1 VATDVSQRQPL
12 RKKVS
17 KPAKKRLL
25 FESLGK
31 EKEMSNVINT
41 NVMALNAQRNLSTTA
56 MSLSSSVQ
64 RLSSGLR
71 VNSAK
76 DDAAGLAISERM
88 NAQIRGMN
96 VAQRNAADGISLAQ
110 TAEGAL
116 GTIGDNLQRMRELA
130 VQASNATSSND
141 LAALQSEYTELTSEN
156 TRLIASTKF
165 NGTSLLSG
173 SISLTFQIGAN
184 NSTNDQITIST
195 SAALSLSSASAA
207 VSSTSGAQGAIDSL
221 DTDLNTVNSLRATF
235 GAQQSRFESVIR
247 GLQIASE
254 NASASRSRIVDAD
267 YAAETANLT
276 RSQILQQAGMAM
288 LAQANSMPQNV
299 LTLLR
304 G

>member
-1 VATDVSQRQPL
+1 
-12 RKKVS
+12 
-17 KPAKKRLL
+17 
-25 FESLGK
+25 
-31 EKEMSNVINT
+31 MSNVINT
-41 NVMALNAQRNLSTTA
+41 NVMSLNAQRNLNTSA
-56 MSLSSSVQ
+56 ASLAQSVQ

-110 TAEGAL
+110 TAEGSL

-141 LAALQSEYTELTSEN
+141 LTALNSEYSQLVSEN

-165 NGTSLLSG
+165 NGTALLSG

-184 NSTNDQITIST
+184 NTSNDQISITT
-195 SAALSLSSASAA
+195 SAAPSLSSASAA
-207 VSSTSGAQGAIDSL
+207 LSSTSGAQSAIDSL
-221 DTDLNTVNSLRATF
+221 DADLNTVNSLRATF
-235 GAQQSRFESVIR
+235 GAQQSRFESVIN

-254 NASASRSRIVDAD
+254 NAAASRSRIIDAD

-276 RSQILQQAGMAM
+276 RAQILQQAGMAM
-288 LAQANSMPQNV
+288 LTQANSQPQNV

>member
-1 VATDVSQRQPL
+1 
-12 RKKVS
+12 
-17 KPAKKRLL
+17 
-25 FESLGK
+25 
-31 EKEMSNVINT
+31 MSNVINT
-41 NVMALNAQRNLSTTA
+41 NVMSLNAQRNLNTSA
-56 MSLSSSVQ
+56 ASLAQSVQ

-110 TAEGAL
+110 TAEGSL

-141 LAALQSEYTELTSEN
+141 LSALNSEYSQLVSEN

-184 NSTNDQITIST
+184 NTSNDQISIST

-207 VSSTSGAQGAIDSL
+207 LSSTGGAQTAIDSL
-221 DTDLNTVNSLRATF
+221 DADLNTVNSLRATF
-235 GAQQSRFESVIR
+235 GAQQSRFESVIN

-254 NASASRSRIVDAD
+254 NAAASRSRIIDAD

-276 RSQILQQAGMAM
+276 RAQILQQAGMAM
-288 LAQANSMPQNV
+288 LTQANSQPQNV

>member
-1 VATDVSQRQPL
+1 
-12 RKKVS
+12 
-17 KPAKKRLL
+17 
-25 FESLGK
+25 
-31 EKEMSNVINT
+31 MSSVINT
-41 NVMALNAQRNLSTTA
+41 NVMSLNAQRNLNTSSA
-56 MSLSSSVQ
+56 SLATSVQ

-116 GTIGDNLQRMRELA
+116 GTISDNLQRMRELA
-130 VQASNATSSND
+130 VQAANATSTND
-141 LAALQSEYTELTSEN
+141 ESAIDSEYQQLVSEN

-165 NGTSLLSG
+165 NGTALLSG
-173 SISLTFQIGAN
+173 AISLTFQVGAN
-184 NSTNDQITIST
+184 NTTNDQISITT

-207 VSSTSGAQGAIDSL
+207 LTSTGSAATAIDSL
-221 DTDLNTVNSLRATF
+221 DADLNTVNALRATF
-235 GAQQSRFESVIR
+235 GAQQSRFESVIS

-276 RSQILQQAGMAM
+276 RAQILQQAGMAM
-288 LAQANSMPQNV
+288 LAQANSQPQNV